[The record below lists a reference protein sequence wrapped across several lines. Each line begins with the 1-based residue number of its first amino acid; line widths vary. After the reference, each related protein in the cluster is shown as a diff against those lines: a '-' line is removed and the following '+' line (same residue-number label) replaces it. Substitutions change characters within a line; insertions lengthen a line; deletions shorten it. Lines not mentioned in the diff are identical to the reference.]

1 RGVGDAVGGVVH
13 VADGGGGGDVDQQS
27 AGGDEQR
34 GGEDGGRVV
43 RAHAHV
49 EGLVPGVGRHLPERL
64 AQPAAGGGGVV
75 DVVDQHVQAALFLA
89 DALEQAGPRA
99 LVAGGADQPPAHPP
113 RVGESPGGRGHGARR
128 GDPRGP

>member
-1 RGVGDAVGGVVH
+1 RGVGDAVDGVVH
-13 VADGGGGGDVDQQS
+13 VADGAGGGDVDQQS

-34 GGEDGGRVV
+34 GGEDGGCVV

-89 DALEQAGPRA
+89 DALEQAGHRVV
-99 LVAGGADQPPAHPP
+99 VAVVADHRHA
-113 RVGESPGGRGHGARR
+113 
-128 GDPRGP
+128 DP